1 MVRLYSPFT
10 VAVPFYGRR
19 LHHTDRTSMFYK
31 TDEPHGLPHDPLKSC
46 VVPRPI
52 GWISSLAADG
62 TVNLAPFSFFNLLC
76 SEPPMV
82 MFAAN
87 GKHPHGHKDSI
98 VNVEATGEFV
108 CSMATWDLRQHVKET
123 SAPVLPDTNEFELA
137 GLETEPSKLVKLPR
151 VKASPIHIE
160 CRYHQTVDLPCDIED
175 GRNTICIGHVVGV
188 HIRDEALTDGLI
200 DTARIKPLSRLGYQ
214 EFTISEKVF
223 AIPFLKK

>member
-137 GLETEPSKLVKLPR
+137 GLETEPSELVKPPGSRHPQSTLNVGITRPWICR
-151 VKASPIHIE
+151 VILKTDATPSASGMLSAYISGTRRSP
-160 CRYHQTVDLPCDIED
+160 
-175 GRNTICIGHVVGV
+175 
-188 HIRDEALTDGLI
+188 
-200 DTARIKPLSRLGYQ
+200 TA
-214 EFTISEKVF
+214 
-223 AIPFLKK
+223 